1 MTPPV
6 TLDYLGHCA
15 FLWSTAHGVR
25 ALIDP
30 YGNSAERHWFLR
42 PFPELEVDVVMSTH
56 RHFDHD
62 ATGSVPGRPTVLRGA
77 GKFTLAD
84 LSVEGVAE
92 LHARREGR
100 EPLAN
105 TIFVVEA
112 GGVRFCH
119 MGDNRAGICGE
130 ARRAIGHIDV
140 FMVNVDDSSHLLTFD
155 EVGKVIEAIGPKV
168 VIPMHYSIP
177 RLTSEGSTLGPIDCW
192 LESRSRIRRM
202 EDGPFKIG
210 YDSIPR
216 EQETW
221 VMTASLG

>member
-1 MTPPV
+1 MTMPV

-30 YGNSAERHWFLR
+30 YGNSAEIHWFLR
-42 PFPELEVDVVMSTH
+42 PFPQMEVDVVMSTH

-62 ATGSVPGRPTVLRGA
+62 ATGSVAGRPTVLRGA
-77 GKFTLAD
+77 GKFALAD

-92 LHARREGR
+92 LHAGREGR

-105 TIFVVEA
+105 TIFVLEA

-119 MGDNRAGICGE
+119 MGDNRAGIGGE
-130 ARRAIGHIDV
+130 ARRAIGDVDV
-140 FMVNVDDSSHLLTFD
+140 FMVNVDDSCHLLTFD
-155 EVGKVIEAIGPKV
+155 EVGDVIEAIGPKV
-168 VIPMHYSIP
+168 VVPMHYAIP
-177 RLTSEGSTLGPIDCW
+177 GLTSEGSTLGPIECW
-192 LESRSRIRRM
+192 LESRSRIRRL
-202 EDGPFKIG
+202 EDGPLRIG
-210 YDSIPR
+210 YDSIPA

-221 VMTASLG
+221 VMTASLD